1 MYLRARV
8 YPGGQGPV
16 WRPIPTQVPPKRRSP
31 GNKNFHRYP
40 WVESLFE
47 NRTLQPFI
55 HDTLIT
61 LHENG
66 HDHHFHLF
74 CQNHRRLPANQA
86 LDGRWRGEIIVM
98 RVGTNGVVVNTRAA
112 DAARIAIVVD
122 Q

>member
-1 MYLRARV
+1 MYLRTRV

-31 GNKNFHRYP
+31 GNKNFHHYP

-55 HDTLIT
+55 HDTLIM

-74 CQNHRRLPANQA
+74 CQNRAQ
-86 LDGRWRGEIIVM
+86 DFCRGMSE
-98 RVGTNGVVVNTRAA
+98 RERARPCMSMH
-112 DAARIAIVVD
+112 ARA
-122 Q
+122 